1 MISNTIVRTARF
13 LKMPPTT
20 QNLYFHSV
28 LNADDD
34 GVVEAFPVMRLIGAT
49 EDDLKILVEKEFVYL
64 LNDDLVTY
72 IKDWNEQNTIRA
84 DRKVDSI
91 YKELLLSVVP
101 EVDYK
106 TSKKKSSQPVVRQMT
121 DNSQTNDRLSQDKLS
136 QDKLSQDKLSQ
147 DKLVVNHS
155 LKPIQIFYEN
165 NGFGTLSSKTIQ
177 DFNYWIDDFKN
188 IGSDEEN
195 ALELIIHAMK
205 LAVDNNVRK
214 YSYVNSILKNWEQK
228 RLVTVEQIEAM
239 EKEREQTKQQQPH
252 RASNMP
258 DYSTWVK
265 TGDDF

>member
-20 QNLYFHSV
+20 QNLYFHLV

-64 LNDDLVTY
+64 LNEDLVTY

-84 DRKVDSI
+84 DRKVDSV
-91 YKELLLSVVP
+91 YKGLLLSVVSGI
-101 EVDYK
+101 DYK
-106 TSKKKSSQPVVRQMT
+106 PSKKKGSQPVVRQMT

-136 QDKLSQDKLSQ
+136 QDKL
-147 DKLVVNHS
+147 VVNHS
-155 LKPIQIFYEN
+155 LKPIQTFYEN

-177 DFNYWIDDFKN
+177 DFNYWIDDFKK
-188 IGSDEEN
+188 IGAGEQD
-195 ALELIIHAMK
+195 AIDLIIHAMK
-205 LAVDNNVRK
+205 LAVDNSVRK

-228 RLVTVEQIEAM
+228 RLITVEQVEAM
-239 EKEREQTKQQQPH
+239 EKEREQTKQRQQPH